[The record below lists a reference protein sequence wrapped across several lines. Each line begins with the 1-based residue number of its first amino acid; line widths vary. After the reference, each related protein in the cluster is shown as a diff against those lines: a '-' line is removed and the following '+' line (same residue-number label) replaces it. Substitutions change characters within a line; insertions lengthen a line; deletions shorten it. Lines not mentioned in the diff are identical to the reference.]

1 VALAAVLLVP
11 AGAHARTP
19 CPSED
24 AAPTAMNQAQVS
36 DAIVCL
42 TNQVQPPRGGCPG
55 SVSVGALRAPRAKLV
70 TTTRRATTIASLSA
84 LSLSPRRFRT
94 GGRGTL
100 VSYVLSGSALVSFG
114 AERGLSSRSVGGRCR
129 APTRSNRRAKPCVR
143 YRTLAE
149 TFTDEGE
156 AGRNTFRF
164 IGHLG
169 GSKLKPGRYRL
180 RGVATLASASDR
192 LRPATQGRFEI
203 VRR

>member
-1 VALAAVLLVP
+1 MDGQPGPLRANILGSARDIGVGAAASSSP
-11 AGAHARTP
+11 YYTQNFGDYSYQPIA
-19 CPSED
+19 
-24 AAPTAMNQAQVS
+24 
-36 DAIVCL
+36 
-42 TNQVQPPRGGCPG
+42 QPPRGGCPG
-55 SVSVGALRAPRAKLV
+55 SVPVGALRAPHAKLV

-143 YRTLAE
+143 YRTLAG

>member
-1 VALAAVLLVP
+1 MDGQPGPLRANILGSARDIGVGAAASSSP
-11 AGAHARTP
+11 YYTQNFGDYSYQPIA
-19 CPSED
+19 
-24 AAPTAMNQAQVS
+24 
-36 DAIVCL
+36 
-42 TNQVQPPRGGCPG
+42 QPPRGGCPG
-55 SVSVGALRAPRAKLV
+55 SVPVGALRAPHAKLV

-100 VSYVLSGSALVSFG
+100 V
-114 AERGLSSRSVGGRCR
+114 
-129 APTRSNRRAKPCVR
+129 
-143 YRTLAE
+143 
-149 TFTDEGE
+149 
-156 AGRNTFRF
+156 RNTFRF

-180 RGVATLASASDR
+180 RGIATLASASDR